1 MNKIKSSTLRMLAIA
16 LTFMGTGHAFAD
28 DPLSESLLNTRNQ
41 KLSDFFSMSANAE
54 WVAKL
59 PETGGMVLTKL
70 KNGNYMAIGSNMR
83 YAFEVKRVVN
93 IMSGEE
99 ILDLNTANDLWLVYP
114 EQIQKMPLPMFRY
127 GPDKPKADITI
138 MAPVQNDK
146 ASNSTVEFVKK
157 HMDKYTIDVI
167 LMATTSKVAG
177 NSVAHLMCAMDRS
190 LAKERYLEKKFPI
203 KDDPTTHLEQN
214 PQCNVDDIISTF
226 TLQRMYN
233 VKSYPFSY
241 NKHGAIAAGLPVDFE
256 KFLEYKPENLAAIKG
271 LDWSKK

>member
-1 MNKIKSSTLRMLAIA
+1 MNKMKTA
-16 LTFMGTGHAFAD
+16 LTTLALTMTFAGNALAN
-28 DPLSESLLNTRNQ
+28 DPLTESVANSRNQ
-41 KLSDFFSMSANAE
+41 KLTDFFSMTANAD

-70 KNGNYMAIGSNMR
+70 KNGNYIAMGTNMR

-99 ILDLNTANDLWLVYP
+99 VLDLKTANDVWLVYP

-146 ASNSTVEFVKK
+146 ASKSTVEFVKE

-167 LMATTSKVAG
+167 LMATTNKVAG
-177 NSVAHLMCAMDRS
+177 NSVAHLMCAMDRK
-190 LAKERYLEKKFPI
+190 LAKERYLEMKFPI
-203 KDDPTTHLEQN
+203 KEDKSTHLEQN
-214 PQCNVDDIISTF
+214 PQCNVNDIISTF

-233 VKSYPFSY
+233 VKSYPFTY
-241 NKHGAIAAGLPVDFE
+241 NSHGATVAGLPENFE
-256 KFLEYKPENLAAIKG
+256 KFLDYKPENLASIQG